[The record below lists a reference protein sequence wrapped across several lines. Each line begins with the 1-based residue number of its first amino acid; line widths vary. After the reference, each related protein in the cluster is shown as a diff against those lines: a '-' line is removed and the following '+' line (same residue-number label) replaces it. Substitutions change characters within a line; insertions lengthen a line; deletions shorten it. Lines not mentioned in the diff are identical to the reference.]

1 MEFIA
6 GIIILLAAMAIIV
19 SVMVRIARTRRLFKK
34 YHMNERR
41 NKWRYK

>member
-6 GIIILLAAMAIIV
+6 GIIILLVAMAIIV

-34 YHMNERR
+34 NHMNERR
-41 NKWRYK
+41 NKWRYR

>member
-34 YHMNERR
+34 YHMNERCDR
-41 NKWRYK
+41 WRDR

>member
-1 MEFIA
+1 MECIA
-6 GIIILLAAMAIIV
+6 GIIIPLAAMAIIV

>member
-6 GIIILLAAMAIIV
+6 GIIILLAAMAIVI
-19 SVMVRIARTRRLFKK
+19 SVTVRIARMRRLFKK

-41 NKWRYK
+41 NRWRYR